1 MSIYSYDNK
10 IVAEQIA
17 PPTLRQSKFLAWLY
31 VITKPVQSL
40 WDFAFN
46 GYKDGSTFDYDLDDT
61 FLFFPIGFVFTKGDI
76 IKYSKGIY
84 VCIETFSFTGVVDL
98 TKFNKLQDNFL
109 GVEERI
115 KYNSQKILFEY
126 AMNKWFSVPNVSI
139 PNSIF
144 ITNNFIQSQTVFLM
158 GESSETSSLM
168 PNSSSYSGNYMGNVP
183 AYIAVSF
190 DFTINVPLDLF
201 DTLGTNATNKENTI
215 RQFADK
221 YNLAG
226 TTYNVIT
233 Y

>member
-40 WDFAFN
+40 WDLVFN
-46 GYKDGSTFDYDLDDT
+46 GYKDGGTYDHDMDDT
-61 FLFFPIGFVFTKGDI
+61 YFIPPIGYIFTVGYT
-76 IKYSKGIY
+76 IKYNKSIY
-84 VCIETFSFTGVVDL
+84 ICIRTSIYTGVVNLAD
-98 TKFNKLQDNFL
+98 FDKLQDNFL
-109 GVEERI
+109 GVTERI

-126 AMNKWFSVPNVSI
+126 AMNKWFSVPNINI
-139 PNSIF
+139 PYPIF
-144 ITNNFIQSQTVFLM
+144 ITNNFIQSQTVFLL
-158 GESSETSSLM
+158 GGSSETSSLM
-168 PNSSSYSGNYMGNVP
+168 PNSSINSVDYMGNMP
-183 AYIAVSF
+183 TYITGTF

-201 DTLGTNATNKENTI
+201 DTLGTTTTNKENTI

-226 TTYNVIT
+226 ITYNVIT

>member
-17 PPTLRQSKFLAWLY
+17 PPTLRQPKFLAWLY

-46 GYKDGSTFDYDLDDT
+46 GYKDGSSFDYDLDNSVIT
-61 FLFFPIGFVFTKGDI
+61 IGFVFTKGDV

-84 VCIETFSFTGVVDL
+84 VCIQTFTYSGTIDL

-115 KYNSQKILFEY
+115 KYNAQKILFEY
-126 AMNKWFSVPNVSI
+126 ALNTWFNAPNT
-139 PNSIF
+139 IF
-144 ITNNFIQSQTVFLM
+144 ITNNFLQAETVFLM
-158 GESSETSSLM
+158 GNSGETSSVM
-168 PNSSSYSGNYMGNVP
+168 PNNSIYSTNYMGNAPTYIVN
-183 AYIAVSF
+183 AY
-190 DFTINVPLDLF
+190 DYTINVPIVIF
-201 DTLGTNATNKENTI
+201 NTLGNTTTNKENTI

-226 TTYNVIT
+226 MNYNIIT

>member
-61 FLFFPIGFVFTKGDI
+61 FLFFPIGFVFTKGDV

-84 VCIETFSFTGVVDL
+84 VCIETFSFTGTIDL

-126 AMNKWFSVPNVSI
+126 AMNTWFSVPNSYI
-139 PNSIF
+139 PNPIF
-144 ITNNFIQSQTVFLM
+144 ITNNFIQSETIFLM
-158 GESSETSSLM
+158 GGSSETSSVM
-168 PNSSSYSGNYMGNVP
+168 PNNSVYSVDYMGNVP
-183 AYIAVSF
+183 AYIATTF

-201 DTLGTNATNKENTI
+201 NTLGTNAANKENTI

>member
-17 PPTLRQSKFLAWLY
+17 PPTLRQPKFLAWLY

-61 FLFFPIGFVFTKGDI
+61 FLFFPIGFVFTKGDV

-84 VCIETFSFTGVVDL
+84 VCIQTFSFTGVVDL

-126 AMNKWFSVPNVSI
+126 AMNKWFSVPNSYI
-139 PNSIF
+139 PDPIF
-144 ITNNFIQSQTVFLM
+144 ITNNFIQSETIFLM
-158 GESSETSSLM
+158 GGSSETSSVM
-168 PNSSSYSGNYMGNVP
+168 PNNSVYSVDYMGNVP
-183 AYIAVSF
+183 AYIAATF

-201 DTLGTNATNKENTI
+201 NTLGTTTTNKENTI

>member
-17 PPTLRQSKFLAWLY
+17 PPTLRQPKFLAWLY

-40 WDFAFN
+40 WSLIFN
-46 GYKDGSTFDYDLDDT
+46 GYKDGSIFDYDLDNSGI
-61 FLFFPIGFVFTKGDI
+61 PIGFVFIKGDV
-76 IKYSKGIY
+76 IKYNKAIY
-84 VCIETFSFTGVVDL
+84 VCIETFTYSGIINL
-98 TKFNKLQDNFL
+98 IKFNKLQDNFL

-126 AMNKWFSVPNVSI
+126 ALNIWFNAPNT
-139 PNSIF
+139 IF
-144 ITNNFIQSQTVFLM
+144 ITNNFLQYQNIFFM
-158 GESSETSSLM
+158 GEKSETSSLM
-168 PNSSSYSGNYMGNVP
+168 PINSIYSFDYMGNIP
-183 AYIAVSF
+183 IYITANY
-190 DFTINVPLDLF
+190 DYTINVPIAIF
-201 DTLGTNATNKENTI
+201 NALGTTTTNKENTI

>member
-40 WDFAFN
+40 WDIVFN
-46 GYKDGSTFDYDLDDT
+46 GYKDGATYDHDMDDT
-61 FLFFPIGFVFTKGDI
+61 YFTPSIGYIFTVGYT
-76 IKYSKGIY
+76 IKYNKSIY
-84 VCIETFSFTGVVDL
+84 ICIRTSTYTGVVNLAD
-98 TKFNKLQDNFL
+98 FEKLQDNFL
-109 GVEERI
+109 GVSERI

-126 AMNKWFSVPNVSI
+126 AMNKWFSVPNVNI
-139 PNSIF
+139 PYPIF
-144 ITNNFIQSQTVFLM
+144 ITNNFIQSQTIFLL
-158 GESSETSSLM
+158 GGSSETSSLM
-168 PNSSSYSGNYMGNVP
+168 PNNSINSTDYMGNVP
-183 AYIAVSF
+183 TYVTSTF
-190 DFTINVPLDLF
+190 DFTINVPIDLF
-201 DTLGTNATNKENTI
+201 DTLGTTTTNKENAI

>member
-17 PPTLRQSKFLAWLY
+17 PPTLRQPKFLSWLY

-40 WDFAFN
+40 WDLIFN
-46 GYKDGSTFDYDLDDT
+46 DYKDGTTSYYDLDDT
-61 FLFFPIGFVFTKGDI
+61 YFLPPLGYVFSVGEVIKYNKSIYICTTSSTYTGFVNLSDFD
-76 IKYSKGIY
+76 
-84 VCIETFSFTGVVDL
+84 
-98 TKFNKLQDNFL
+98 KLQDNFL
-109 GVEERI
+109 GVSERI

-126 AMNKWFSVPNVSI
+126 AMNTWFSVPNFNI
-139 PNSIF
+139 PYPIF
-144 ITNNFIQSQTVFLM
+144 ITNNFIQAETIFLM
-158 GESSETSSLM
+158 GGSSETSSLM
-168 PNSSSYSGNYMGNVP
+168 ANSSINSVDYMGNVP
-183 AYIAVSF
+183 NYIGINF

-201 DTLGTNATNKENTI
+201 DTLGTTTINKENTI

>member
-40 WDFAFN
+40 WDLAFN
-46 GYKDGSTFDYDLDDT
+46 GYKDGSIFDYDLDNSGI
-61 FLFFPIGFVFTKGDI
+61 PIGFVFIKGDV
-76 IKYSKGIY
+76 IKYNKAIY
-84 VCIETFSFTGVVDL
+84 VCIETFTYSGIINL
-98 TKFNKLQDNFL
+98 IKFNKLQDNFL

-126 AMNKWFSVPNVSI
+126 ALNTWFNAPNT
-139 PNSIF
+139 IF
-144 ITNNFIQSQTVFLM
+144 ITNNFLQYQNIFFM
-158 GESSETSSLM
+158 GEKSETSSLM
-168 PNSSSYSGNYMGNVP
+168 PINSIYSFDYMGNIP
-183 AYIAVSF
+183 IYITANY
-190 DFTINVPLDLF
+190 DYTINVPIAIF
-201 DTLGTNATNKENTI
+201 NALGTTTTNKENTI

>member
-40 WDFAFN
+40 WSLIFN
-46 GYKDGSTFDYDLDDT
+46 GYKNGTTVYYDLDNT
-61 FLFFPIGFVFTKGDI
+61 YFLPPLGYVFSVGEVIKDSKSIYICTKPSTYAGFANLADFD
-76 IKYSKGIY
+76 
-84 VCIETFSFTGVVDL
+84 
-98 TKFNKLQDNFL
+98 KLQDNFL
-109 GVEERI
+109 GVSERI

-144 ITNNFIQSQTVFLM
+144 ITNNFIQSETIFLM
-158 GESSETSSLM
+158 GGSSETSSVM
-168 PNSSSYSGNYMGNVP
+168 PNSSVYSTDYMGNVP

>member
-17 PPTLRQSKFLAWLY
+17 PPTLRQPKFLSWLY

-40 WDFAFN
+40 WDLIFN
-46 GYKDGSTFDYDLDDT
+46 DYKDGTTVYYDLDNT
-61 FLFFPIGFVFTKGDI
+61 FFLPPLGYVFSVGEV

-84 VCIETFSFTGVVDL
+84 ICVETFTYSGTIDL

-126 AMNKWFSVPNVSI
+126 AMNTWFSVPNVSI
-139 PNSIF
+139 PYPIF
-144 ITNNFIQSQTVFLM
+144 ITNNFIQSETIFLM
-158 GESSETSSLM
+158 GGSSETSSLM
-168 PNSSSYSGNYMGNVP
+168 ANSSINSVDYMGNVP
-183 AYIAVSF
+183 NYIGVSF

-201 DTLGTNATNKENTI
+201 DTLGTTTINKENTI

>member
-17 PPTLRQSKFLAWLY
+17 PPTLRQPKFLAWLY

-40 WDFAFN
+40 WSLIFN
-46 GYKDGSTFDYDLDDT
+46 GYKNGSTFDYDLDDPYT
-61 FLFFPIGFVFTKGDI
+61 SIYIYFIVKGNI
-76 IKYSKGIY
+76 IKYNKGIY
-84 VCIETFSFTGVVDL
+84 LCLETFPYTGTIDL
-98 TKFNKLQDNFL
+98 TKFDKLQDNFL

-126 AMNKWFSVPNVSI
+126 AMNKWFSVPNVNI
-139 PNSIF
+139 PYPIF
-144 ITNNFIQSQTVFLM
+144 ITNNFIQAETVFLM
-158 GESSETSSLM
+158 GGSSETSSLM
-168 PNSSSYSGNYMGNVP
+168 PNSSVYSTNYMGNMP
-183 AYIAVSF
+183 TYITNTF
-190 DFTINVPLDLF
+190 DYTINVPLDLF
-201 DTLGTNATNKENTI
+201 NILGTTTTNKENTI

-226 TTYNVIT
+226 ITYNVIT

>member
-40 WDFAFN
+40 WSLIFN
-46 GYKDGSTFDYDLDDT
+46 GYKNGTTVYYDLDNT
-61 FLFFPIGFVFTKGDI
+61 FFLPPFGYVFSVGEVIKDSKSIYICTKSSTYAGFANLADFD
-76 IKYSKGIY
+76 
-84 VCIETFSFTGVVDL
+84 
-98 TKFNKLQDNFL
+98 KLQDNFL
-109 GVEERI
+109 GVSERI
-115 KYNSQKILFEY
+115 KYNSQKILF
-126 AMNKWFSVPNVSI
+126 
-139 PNSIF
+139 
-144 ITNNFIQSQTVFLM
+144 
-158 GESSETSSLM
+158 
-168 PNSSSYSGNYMGNVP
+168 
-183 AYIAVSF
+183 
-190 DFTINVPLDLF
+190 DLF
-201 DTLGTNATNKENTI
+201 NTLGTNATNKENTI